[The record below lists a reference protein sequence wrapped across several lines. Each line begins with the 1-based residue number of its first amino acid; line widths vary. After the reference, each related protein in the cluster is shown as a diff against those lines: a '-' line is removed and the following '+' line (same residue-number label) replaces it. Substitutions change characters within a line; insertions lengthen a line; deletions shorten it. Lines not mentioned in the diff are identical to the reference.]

1 MNSPRSRHGLP
12 PLTALRSFEAAARC
26 GSFTQAAAELH
37 VTHGAVSRQ
46 VKVLEEWAGMAL
58 FVRQGKRVSLT
69 DAGRTFAEKVGDA
82 FEDIAVAA
90 KVLRADPGKQRVL
103 SINALPTFAMR
114 WLLPRL
120 AGFQFQHP
128 HVELRLVT
136 SDLPLQR
143 LAPLSFDV
151 AIRREG
157 DPVPSGYGTHAFLT
171 EREIPVMSPALGG
184 AGSIENAEA
193 LAKLPLLVADTRP
206 GAWDRWFAAA
216 GQESV
221 MAGATLRRFDHFY
234 LALQAAVD
242 GLGVALGPLPLV
254 DDDIQEG
261 RLVLPIRGPRLSSA
275 PYCWI
280 VPTTNLR
287 DPVIASFTTWLE
299 EEGAKAGPA

>member
-1 MNSPRSRHGLP
+1 MNKPRPRHLLP

-26 GSFTQAAAELH
+26 GSFTDAAAELH

-46 VKVLEEWAGMAL
+46 VKILEDWAGVAL
-58 FVRQGKRVSLT
+58 FVRRGKRVSLT
-69 DAGRTFAEKVGDA
+69 DGGRIFADRVGDA
-82 FEDIAVAA
+82 FGDIALAA
-90 KVLRADPGKQRVL
+90 KTLRADPGKQRVL

-128 HVELRLVT
+128 LVELRLIT
-136 SDLPLQR
+136 SDLPLHR

-151 AIRREG
+151 AIRRGG
-157 DPVPSGYGTHAFLT
+157 DPVPSGYEMQAFLT
-171 EREIPVMSPALGG
+171 ERETPVMSPVLGS
-184 AGSIENAEA
+184 AGSVETVEA

-216 GQESV
+216 GHEGA
-221 MAGATLRRFDHFY
+221 MADATLRRFDHFY

-254 DDDIQEG
+254 DEDIQDG
-261 RLVLPIRGPRLSSA
+261 RLVLPIKGPQLSSA
-275 PYCWI
+275 PYCW
-280 VPTTNLR
+280 VAPTKTLH
-287 DPVIASFTTWLE
+287 DPVVTSFTAWLE
-299 EEGAKAGPA
+299 EEGAKQGAR